1 MTAISRETQFQT
13 ATPLPRLPAPRWLME
28 AGHVALREAVA
39 LAVLALI
46 ITSGFG
52 WFWSDPLAFERSDVM
67 EEPAPIP
74 PGSEAGRAES
84 PVPDFAR
91 ADPVQL
97 GAIEP
102 AAGDPPP
109 ATHINGGGGADI
121 ATQAPVPLWRRNA
134 VAAAP
139 GPGKLRIAIIIDDLG
154 LQRAASDRVV
164 ALPAPLTLAIMSYA
178 KDAQVL
184 AREARAAGHEL
195 LLDVPME
202 PEGHA
207 NPGPHAL
214 TMAQTQVEFERQLAW
229 ALDRFEGYVGINNHM
244 GSRVTAAGEQM
255 SWLFEELDRRGL
267 MFVDSRTTKNTV
279 APMLAAHFG
288 LPFAERDVFLDN
300 EFGAGAVVA
309 QLKVLEAEARRN
321 GFAVAIGHP
330 HRRTIAA
337 LQAWIPTLAEKGIDL
352 VPVSAIAALHD
363 PETAL
368 SLN

>member
-1 MTAISRETQFQT
+1 MTEISQHTQSD
-13 ATPLPRLPAPRWLME
+13 AANRLPRRAAPRWLKE

-46 ITSGFG
+46 IMSGFG
-52 WFWSDPLAFERSDVM
+52 WFWSDPQAFERSDVM
-67 EEPAPIP
+67 EQPEATLRP
-74 PGSEAGRAES
+74 EAGRLKSLE
-84 PVPDFAR
+84 PGFAR

-97 GAIEP
+97 GAIAP
-102 AAGDPPP
+102 AAGGVPP
-109 ATHINGGGGADI
+109 AIHIKTGGGSDI
-121 ATQAPVPLWRRNA
+121 ATQVPVPLWRRNA
-134 VAAAP
+134 IAAAP
-139 GPGKLRIAIIIDDLG
+139 SSGKLRIAIIIDDLG
-154 LQRAASDRVV
+154 LDRAASGRVV
-164 ALPAPLTLAIMSYA
+164 SLPAPLTLAIMSYA
-178 KDAQVL
+178 KDAPDL

-195 LLDVPME
+195 LLHVPMQ

-214 TMAQTQVEFERQLAW
+214 TTAQSQIEFGRQLAW
-229 ALDRFEGYVGINNHM
+229 ALERFDGYVGINNHM
-244 GSRVTAAGEQM
+244 GSRVTAATEQM

-267 MFVDSRTTKNTV
+267 MFVDSRTTKKTV

-300 EFGAGAVVA
+300 EFGADAVVA
-309 QLKVLEAEARRN
+309 QLKVLEAEARKN

-330 HRRTIAA
+330 HRGTIAA
-337 LQAWIPTLAEKGIDL
+337 LNAWIPTLAEKGIVL
-352 VPVSAIAALHD
+352 VPVSDIAASHD

>member
-1 MTAISRETQFQT
+1 MSEISQETLSKT
-13 ATPLPRLPAPRWLME
+13 ESRPARRAAPRWLKE

-39 LAVLALI
+39 LAVLGLI
-46 ITSGFG
+46 IMSGFG
-52 WFWSDPLAFERSDVM
+52 WFWSDPLAFERSDIM
-67 EEPAPIP
+67 EEPAAAPRTELSGLDSSA
-74 PGSEAGRAES
+74 PG
-84 PVPDFAR
+84 FAR

-102 AAGDPPP
+102 AAGGAPP
-109 ATHINGGGGADI
+109 AAHVDIGGGADI
-121 ATQAPVPLWRRNA
+121 AAQAPVPLWRRNA

-139 GPGKLRIAIIIDDLG
+139 SPGKPRIAIIIDDLG
-154 LQRAASDRVV
+154 LDRAASNRVV

-178 KDAQVL
+178 KDAPAQ

-195 LLDVPME
+195 LLHVAME

-214 TMAQTQVEFERQLAW
+214 TTGQTQLEFERQLAW
-229 ALDRFEGYVGINNHM
+229 ALERFDGYVGVNNHM
-244 GSRVTAAGEQM
+244 GSRVTAATAQM

-267 MFVDSRTTKNTV
+267 MFVDSRTTNKTV

-300 EFGAGAVVA
+300 EFGADAVVA
-309 QLKVLEAEARRN
+309 QLNILEAEARRN

-330 HRRTIAA
+330 HRGTIAA
-337 LQAWIPTLAEKGIDL
+337 LKAWIPTLASKGMVL
-352 VPVSAIAALHD
+352 VPVSAIAASHD
-363 PETAL
+363 PEAAL